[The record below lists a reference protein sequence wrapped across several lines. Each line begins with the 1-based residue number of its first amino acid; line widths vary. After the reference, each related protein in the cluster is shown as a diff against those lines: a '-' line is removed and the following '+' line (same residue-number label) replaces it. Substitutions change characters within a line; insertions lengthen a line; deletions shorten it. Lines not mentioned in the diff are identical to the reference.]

1 MNKEKTGRFLGIPYD
16 WRKPSLQRIKSNT
29 WNPNSDRI
37 SVPKAYGW
45 GWEVNLHAHLRRV
58 GILRK
63 G

>member
-1 MNKEKTGRFLGIPYD
+1 MNKEKTGHFLGLPYD
-16 WRKPSLQRIKSNT
+16 WRKPSWQRIKSNM

-45 GWEVNLHAHLRRV
+45 GWEVNLHALLRRV

-63 G
+63 R